1 MGAGFDLRI
10 SSFAFGEAPVTT
22 DVIVHLARETMLTA
36 LLLAAPILIVATVVS
51 LLINIAQ
58 VMTSIQEHTVATV
71 PRIAVMAIS
80 ILLLLPWML
89 RKLMDFTIQL
99 FADFHRCLG

>member
-1 MGAGFDLRI
+1 MTP
-10 SSFAFGEAPVTT
+10 E
-22 DVIVHLARETMLTA
+22 IVVQLARDTLVTA
-36 LLLAAPILIVATVVS
+36 LLLATPILAVATIVS

-71 PRIAVMAIS
+71 PRLAVVAIATFVM
-80 ILLLLPWML
+80 LPWML
-89 RKLMDFTIQL
+89 RKLMSFTLHL

>member
-1 MGAGFDLRI
+1 MTPDM
-10 SSFAFGEAPVTT
+10 V
-22 DVIVHLARETMLTA
+22 VQLARETLLTA
-36 LLLAAPILIVATVVS
+36 LLLATPILAVATVVS

-71 PRIAVMAIS
+71 PRIAVVALTTFVM
-80 ILLLLPWML
+80 LPWML
-89 RKLMDFTIQL
+89 RKLMDFTVQL

>member
-1 MGAGFDLRI
+1 VTPEVVVQ
-10 SSFAFGEAPVTT
+10 FG
-22 DVIVHLARETMLTA
+22 RETLVTA
-36 LLLAAPILIVATVVS
+36 LLLATPILAVATVVS

-71 PRIAVMAIS
+71 PRLAVVAIATFVM
-80 ILLLLPWML
+80 LPWMP
-89 RKLMDFTIQL
+89 RKLMGFTLHL

>member
-1 MGAGFDLRI
+1 MT
-10 SSFAFGEAPVTT
+10 P
-22 DVIVHLARETMLTA
+22 DVVVQLARETLLTA
-36 LLLAAPILIVATVVS
+36 LLLAAPILAVATVVS

-71 PRIAVMAIS
+71 PRIAVVALAAFVLM
-80 ILLLLPWML
+80 PWML
-89 RKLMDFTIQL
+89 RKLMSFTVQL

>member
-1 MGAGFDLRI
+1 MT
-10 SSFAFGEAPVTT
+10 P
-22 DVIVHLARETMLTA
+22 DVVVQLARETLLMA
-36 LLLAAPILIVATVVS
+36 LLLALPILAVATVVS

-71 PRIAVMAIS
+71 PRIAVVALTTFVM
-80 ILLLLPWML
+80 LPWML
-89 RKLMDFTIQL
+89 RKLMSFTVQL

>member
-1 MGAGFDLRI
+1 M
-10 SSFAFGEAPVTT
+10 TT
-22 DVIVHLARETMLTA
+22 EVIIHLARETMLTA

-51 LLINIAQ
+51 LFISIAQ

-80 ILLLLPWML
+80 ILLLLPWMM

>member
-1 MGAGFDLRI
+1 MT
-10 SSFAFGEAPVTT
+10 P
-22 DVIVHLARETMLTA
+22 DVVVQLARETLLTA
-36 LLLAAPILIVATVVS
+36 LLLAAPILAVATVVS

-71 PRIAVMAIS
+71 PRLAVVA
-80 ILLLLPWML
+80 LTTFVLLPWML
-89 RKLMDFTIQL
+89 RKLMSFTVQL

>member
-1 MGAGFDLRI
+1 M
-10 SSFAFGEAPVTT
+10 SP
-22 DVIVHLARETMLTA
+22 DVVVQIARETVLTA
-36 LLLAAPILIVATVVS
+36 LLLGLPILAVATVVS

-71 PRIAVMAIS
+71 PRIAAVGITTFLM
-80 ILLLLPWML
+80 LPWML
-89 RKLMDFTIQL
+89 RKLVDFTVQL

>member
-1 MGAGFDLRI
+1 MTP
-10 SSFAFGEAPVTT
+10 EV
-22 DVIVHLARETMLTA
+22 VVQLARDTLLTA
-36 LLLAAPILIVATVVS
+36 LLLAAPVLVVATVVS

-71 PRIAVMAIS
+71 PRIAVVA
-80 ILLLLPWML
+80 LATFVLVPWML
-89 RKLMDFTIQL
+89 RKLMSFTVQL

>member
-1 MGAGFDLRI
+1 MT
-10 SSFAFGEAPVTT
+10 P
-22 DVIVHLARETMLTA
+22 DVVVQLARDTLLTA
-36 LLLAAPILIVATVVS
+36 LLLAAPILAVATVVS

-71 PRIAVMAIS
+71 PRLAVVA
-80 ILLLLPWML
+80 LTTFVLLPWML
-89 RKLMDFTIQL
+89 RKLMSFTVRL

>member
-1 MGAGFDLRI
+1 MT
-10 SSFAFGEAPVTT
+10 P
-22 DVIVHLARETMLTA
+22 DVVVQLARETLQTA
-36 LLLAAPILIVATVVS
+36 LLLAAPILVVATVVS

-71 PRIAVMAIS
+71 PRLAVVALAAFVLM
-80 ILLLLPWML
+80 PWML
-89 RKLMDFTIQL
+89 RKLMGFTVQL

>member
-1 MGAGFDLRI
+1 MTP
-10 SSFAFGEAPVTT
+10 EV
-22 DVIVHLARETMLTA
+22 VVQLARETLLTA
-36 LLLAAPILIVATVVS
+36 LLLAVPILAVATVVS

-71 PRIAVMAIS
+71 PRIAVVA
-80 ILLLLPWML
+80 LTTFVLLPWML
-89 RKLMDFTIQL
+89 RKLMSFTVQL

>member
-1 MGAGFDLRI
+1 MT
-10 SSFAFGEAPVTT
+10 P
-22 DVIVHLARETMLTA
+22 DVVVQLARDTLLTA
-36 LLLAAPILIVATVVS
+36 LLLAAPILAVATVVS

-71 PRIAVMAIS
+71 PRLAVVA
-80 ILLLLPWML
+80 LTTFVLLPWML
-89 RKLMDFTIQL
+89 RKLMSFTVQL

>member
-1 MGAGFDLRI
+1 MTSDL
-10 SSFAFGEAPVTT
+10 V
-22 DVIVHLARETMLTA
+22 VHLARETLLTA
-36 LLLAAPILIVATVVS
+36 LLLATPVLAVATVVS

-71 PRIAVMAIS
+71 PRIVVMAIT
-80 ILLLLPWML
+80 ILVLLPWML
-89 RKLMDFTIQL
+89 RKMMDFTVQL